1 MLEAT
6 GGVERGVTRALA
18 SAELPV
24 VVVNRVKSEISPK
37 PRVSWPRPI
46 HIDAVVLAR
55 FAEAVRPAVRPF
67 PDEITLELRALIARR
82 RQITEMIVAENNRL
96 GGASRA
102 VKKRIDAH
110 IRWLETELD
119 RADKDLDQS
128 IRHSPIWCI
137 SQHII

>member
-1 MLEAT
+1 VGQDRSHRCCGIGPLRRS
-6 GGVERGVTRALA
+6 GA
-18 SAELPV
+18 SGCA
-24 VVVNRVKSEISPK
+24 
-37 PRVSWPRPI
+37 
-46 HIDAVVLAR
+46 
-55 FAEAVRPAVRPF
+55 PF

-82 RQITEMIVAENNRL
+82 RQITEMIVAENT
-96 GGASRA
+96 GSTKPSRA

-110 IRWLETELD
+110 IRWLEAELA